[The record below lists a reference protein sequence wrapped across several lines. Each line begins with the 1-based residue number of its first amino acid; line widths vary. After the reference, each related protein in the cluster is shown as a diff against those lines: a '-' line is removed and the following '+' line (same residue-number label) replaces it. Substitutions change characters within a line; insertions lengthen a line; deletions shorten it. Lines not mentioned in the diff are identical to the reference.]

1 MTFAPAPLTNPR
13 IGMACAAGAAMV
25 FSSNDMLVK
34 LLSGGY
40 PLHQIVFIRSIV
52 GILMMVLIVAP
63 LEGARA
69 TLWTPRWKV
78 HALRGLFVTLA
89 NLTFFTALAAMPLA
103 EATAIFFIAPLLI
116 TGLSV
121 IFLGEFVG
129 PRRWAAVAVGFLGV
143 LVVMRPGSASFQLA
157 ALLPLEAALFYAGI
171 HILTRKLGMGER
183 ASTMA
188 LYIQVVFFFV
198 AGLWGLIAGDG
209 SFMLW
214 DHPSLRFLFTAWVW
228 PVGVDMLTILAVGVL
243 SGCGAYLITQAYR
256 QGEAALIAPFEYLSL
271 MMSVGWSYLIWG
283 YAPDLW
289 AGLGIALILGAGL
302 FIARAI

>member
-1 MTFAPAPLTNPR
+1 MTLAPSPLASPR
-13 IGMACAAGAAMV
+13 LGMACAAGAAML

-40 PLHQIVFIRSIV
+40 PLHQIVFVRSIV

-69 TLWTPRWKV
+69 TLRTPRWRV

-103 EATAIFFIAPLLI
+103 EATAIFFVAPLLI

-121 IFLGEFVG
+121 VFLGELVG
-129 PRRWAAVAVGFLGV
+129 PRRWAAVAVGFVGV
-143 LVVMRPGSASFQLA
+143 LAVMRPGSSSFQLA
-157 ALLPLEAALFYAGI
+157 ALLPLLAACFYAGI
-171 HILTRKLGMGER
+171 HILTRKLGVAER

-188 LYIQVVFFFV
+188 LYIQVVFFVV
-198 AGLWGLIAGDG
+198 AGLWGVVAGDG

-214 DHPSLRFLFTAWVW
+214 DHPSLRFLFSTW
-228 PVGVDMLTILAVGVL
+228 
-243 SGCGAYLITQAYR
+243 
-256 QGEAALIAPFEYLSL
+256 
-271 MMSVGWSYLIWG
+271 
-283 YAPDLW
+283 
-289 AGLGIALILGAGL
+289 
-302 FIARAI
+302 